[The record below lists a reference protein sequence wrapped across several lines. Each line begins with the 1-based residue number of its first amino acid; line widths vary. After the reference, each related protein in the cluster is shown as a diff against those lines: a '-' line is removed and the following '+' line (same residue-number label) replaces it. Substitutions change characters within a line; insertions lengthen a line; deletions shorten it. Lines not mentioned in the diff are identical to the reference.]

1 MLPMRGARRKN
12 ARLLRRSDWSR
23 SALLPKKSARRENA
37 RPLWRSNWS
46 RSALL
51 PKKSACRISLKLIII
66 RNEQLSLNF
75 NSL

>member
-1 MLPMRGARRKN
+1 MRGARRKN

-23 SALLPKKSARRENA
+23 SALLPKKSARRKNA
-37 RPLWRSNWS
+37 RLLRRSDWS

-51 PKKSACRISLKLIII
+51 PNKSAWRISFKMIII